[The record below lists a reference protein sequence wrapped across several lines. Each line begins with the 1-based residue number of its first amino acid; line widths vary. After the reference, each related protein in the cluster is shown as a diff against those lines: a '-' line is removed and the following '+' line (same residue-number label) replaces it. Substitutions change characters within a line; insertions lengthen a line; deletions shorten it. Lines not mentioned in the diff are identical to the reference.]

1 MNSMNSIEIF
11 DVIQSAESL
20 RIGMEINQDGWY
32 AVVVLHGTS
41 TPVYLDL
48 DVTENLHTARALL
61 TSPSVQ
67 LAVHDLDG
75 FARAAWA
82 VLGVP
87 AEGFADRVLD
97 SLTLLRIISPSLG
110 YSTAEDWIGAA
121 VRRMEASDPGLYR
134 SMAEGMVAEVATP
147 DGQEIEP
154 RPGQKPAAT
163 VGVNATTALWLSIH
177 LVRAILRLPGGQEMI
192 RTEHR
197 LALQVMQMS
206 LRGMRV
212 DVEYATNL
220 DERLAA
226 EADAALAT
234 CEQWGLN
241 SPGADHQLAA
251 VLNAVGVDVPSGG
264 LSYNTLEAIEHELAE
279 AALRFRRAEKHRSY
293 TRALLSD
300 RGTDDRIHAT
310 IRPQAARTARM
321 SVSAPPLQQI
331 PKRGGAE
338 IRRCLV
344 AGPGEV
350 VISADYDQV
359 ELRVLA
365 ALADVKAMKEAIA
378 AGIDLHTQTACLL
391 YDVIE
396 PNEEQRRVAKAANF
410 LTVYGGGAERLAE
423 QADIEVEQA
432 NSVLDEFD
440 IAYPEIRTY
449 GDQIRADAA
458 RLGYVHVPTSG
469 RRIPVD
475 KERVATTAL
484 NYAVQ
489 SSARDV
495 LVGGINRAFEAGI
508 GHHLVLPIHDELVAV
523 CPEEI
528 ADDVL
533 ARLVGAMAVRIKDVL
548 ITASGNILGYSWK

>member
-1 MNSMNSIEIF
+1 MNSIELFEAIKNP
-11 DVIQSAESL
+11 ESL
-20 RIGMEINQDGWY
+20 RIGMEINEAGWY
-32 AVVVLHGTS
+32 SVIVVRGTS

-67 LAVHDLDG
+67 LAVHDLDS
-75 FARAAWA
+75 FVRAAWA

-87 AEGFADRVLD
+87 AGEFADRVLD
-97 SLTLLRIISPSLG
+97 SLTLLRIVSPSLC
-110 YSTAEDWIGAA
+110 YPKAEDWIGAA
-121 VRRMEASDPGLYR
+121 VRRMEVSDPELHQ
-134 SMAEGMVAEVATP
+134 SMAEGMAVEAVTP

-163 VGVNATTALWLSIH
+163 VGVNATTALWLSSH

-212 DVEYATNL
+212 DAEYATNL

-234 CEQWGLN
+234 CEQWGVH
-241 SPGADHQLAA
+241 SPGSDQQVSA
-251 VLNAVGVDVPSGG
+251 VLNAIGVDVPSGG
-264 LSYNTLEAIEHELAE
+264 LSYDTLESTGHELAE
-279 AALRFRRAEKHRSY
+279 AVVHFRRAEKSRSY
-293 TRALLSD
+293 TKALLSD

-331 PKRGGAE
+331 PKRGGSE

-365 ALADVKAMKEAIA
+365 ALADVRQMKRAIA
-378 AGIDLHTQTACLL
+378 EGIDLHTQTACLL
-391 YDVIE
+391 FNVIE
-396 PNEEQRRVAKAANF
+396 PSEEQRRVAKAANF

-440 IAYPEIRTY
+440 IAYPEIRAY

-484 NYAVQ
+484 NYAIQ

-495 LVGGINRAFEAGI
+495 LVGGIDRAFEAGI
-508 GHHLVLPIHDELVAV
+508 GHYLVLPIHDELVAV

-533 ARLVGAMAVRIKDVL
+533 ARLIRAMAVQIKDVL
-548 ITASGNILGYSWK
+548 ITASGNILGNSWK